1 MKTSF
6 LRILFVAF
14 IASMLSALPA
24 VAENEQTTKV
34 VTKGVADSVALQ
46 RASIYF
52 ADEVLLHDMDLSIT
66 SIDSTAVP
74 ELDYGMFN
82 VSVEGE
88 GFRFLPHGTHFGGDG
103 ATVKLGYDLTR
114 IPSGYTEDDIRT
126 YYYDTDKKNWVALQL
141 VEVDKQQ
148 ACVIEWEAY

>member
-1 MKTSF
+1 MKTGF
-6 LRILFVAF
+6 LKILFVAF

-46 RASIYF
+46 RASISF
-52 ADEVLLHDMDLSIT
+52 ADEVLLHDMDLSIS

-88 GFRFLPHGTHFGGDG
+88 GR
-103 ATVKLGYDLTR
+103 
-114 IPSGYTEDDIRT
+114 
-126 YYYDTDKKNWVALQL
+126 
-141 VEVDKQQ
+141 
-148 ACVIEWEAY
+148 